1 MLTPW
6 TVTVTGDLQA
16 ELTSSL
22 KDYKFIQIA
31 TDFLIYNDIDVSA
44 GGTAANFAFEAVLH
58 FKAVNLLGH
67 LGNDL
72 FGSFV
77 RDTLVQHG
85 IHVCCEHS
93 PNTKTAVA
101 IYLRDVS
108 NVATDGVRLLLVD
121 RGANRLHDVR
131 QVERYRPTI
140 CQSDL
145 FYADGYCLLEEPRR
159 SATLYA
165 MTLAH
170 TSNVVVAFDLVPHDA
185 YRYFSLDDF
194 KQWIQLIDVLIV
206 EVRGIRA
213 MLGLAWEEEI
223 LDPQKAYDTWSV
235 FEEKFPGKDVY
246 LQFGA
251 GNIDESLLCRSG
263 HVPEWRANG
272 YVGDSKPRGFGDR
285 LAAANLAA
293 YLTLRRA
300 K

>member
-6 TVTVTGDLQA
+6 TVTLTGDLQA
-16 ELTSSL
+16 ELMASL
-22 KDYKFIQIA
+22 KDHQFIQIIK
-31 TDFLIYNDIDVSA
+31 DSLIYSDITVSA
-44 GGTAANFAFEAVLH
+44 GGTAANFALEAVSH
-58 FKAVNLLGH
+58 FRTVNLLGH
-67 LGNDL
+67 LGNDV

-77 RDTLVQHG
+77 RDTLVQQG
-85 IHVCCEHS
+85 IHVCCEQS
-93 PNTKTAVA
+93 PDTKTAVA

-108 NVATDGVRLLLVD
+108 NFATNGVRLLLVD
-121 RGANRLHDVR
+121 RGANRLHNVR
-131 QVERYRPTI
+131 QVERYRATI

-145 FYADGYCLLEEPRR
+145 FYADGYCLMEEPRR

-194 KQWIQLIDVLIV
+194 KQWVQLMDVLIV

-213 MLGLAWEEEI
+213 MLGLPWEEEI
-223 LDPQKAYDTWSV
+223 HDPQKAYDTWAV

-263 HVPEWRANG
+263 HMPEWRANG
-272 YVGDSKPRGFGDR
+272 YVGNSKPRGFGDR

-293 YLTLRRA
+293 YVTQRRA